1 MGSSSAKRN
10 SLPASR
16 RHRLSDGLH
25 SIASSL
31 SLWQG
36 EMTAEQQNL
45 QHQQH
50 PAIHLY
56 HFQHHIRS
64 DYGSDS
70 VGLNTKL
77 RHYSL
82 TDTTNFGVVR
92 KSMGN
97 NNNSGG
103 SGGGSGTGLMMAL
116 PARQINGRSSSYGSL
131 Q

>member
-31 SLWQG
+31 SLWPG
-36 EMTAEQQNL
+36 EMTAEQQ
-45 QHQQH
+45 QYQQQQQQQH
-50 PAIHLY
+50 MH
-56 HFQHHIRS
+56 HFQHYIRS

-70 VGLNTKL
+70 VSLNSKL

-82 TDTTNFGVVR
+82 TETTSFGGR
-92 KSMGN
+92 RIGGA
-97 NNNSGG
+97 SGG
-103 SGGGSGTGLMMAL
+103 FSTGMAQPS
-116 PARQINGRSSSYGSL
+116 PARHINGRSCSYGSL